1 MLALTDPDE
10 KEPERH
16 QHDGKAT
23 DITMIPRDYLHV
35 VDDGFC
41 LVGTNGQSTSS
52 ASRMVKVEETG
63 EDGVVR
69 MVDRMV
75 VDIDDIDADE
85 ADDAS
90 VGTFEDPECVGPNS
104 DWSIIGK
111 HRCLI
116 NTHMHA

>member
-10 KEPERH
+10 KEPEQH
-16 QHDGKAT
+16 QHDGNT
-23 DITMIPRDYLHV
+23 TEITMIPRGYLHM

-52 ASRMVKVEETG
+52 ASRMVKVEEIG
-63 EDGVVR
+63 EAGIVR
-69 MVDRMV
+69 MVDRMF

-90 VGTFEDPECVGPNS
+90 VGTVEDPELIGPNS
-104 DWSIIGK
+104 DWNIFG
-111 HRCLI
+111 
-116 NTHMHA
+116 